1 MAGYSPGRYPA
12 ARRLIIF
19 FYPEPEIRTL
29 TTHFIDDGKCGL
41 GSGNLQTIVRVCGPA
56 QCPLVSL
63 LSAATARRVVS
74 QPSIGTMLPV
84 TRHQARL
91 GKKCRAF
98 KREIIK
104 VGV

>member
-41 GSGNLQTIVRVCGPA
+41 GSGNLQTIFTYR
-56 QCPLVSL
+56 
-63 LSAATARRVVS
+63 
-74 QPSIGTMLPV
+74 
-84 TRHQARL
+84 
-91 GKKCRAF
+91 K
-98 KREIIK
+98 
-104 VGV
+104 